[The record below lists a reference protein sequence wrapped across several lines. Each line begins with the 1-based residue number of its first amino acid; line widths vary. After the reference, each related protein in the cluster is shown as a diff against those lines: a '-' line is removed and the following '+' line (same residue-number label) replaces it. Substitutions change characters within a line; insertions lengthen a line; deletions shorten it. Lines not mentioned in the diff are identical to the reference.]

1 MVLGMGTYGDVTLEV
16 SLNDGESRIPQDVYM
31 FTRPVRV
38 DKHRYSPVDIRSISI
53 TPGSS

>member
-1 MVLGMGTYGDVTLEV
+1 MGTYGDVTLEV